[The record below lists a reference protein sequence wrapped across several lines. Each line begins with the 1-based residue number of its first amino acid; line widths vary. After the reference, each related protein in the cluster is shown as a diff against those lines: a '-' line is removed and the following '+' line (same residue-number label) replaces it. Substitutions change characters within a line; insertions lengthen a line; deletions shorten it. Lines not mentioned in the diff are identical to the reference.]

1 MKPKPPTC
9 VLLLCLAVAAAAR
22 AEVTDS
28 ADHGFTLRI
37 ERRITASPTETWTRL
52 VDEVGAWWHPDHT
65 FSGNAGNL
73 SIDARAQGCFCEQL
87 EPEGEGRHLTVVFAQ
102 PGKRLRLTGGLGPL
116 QGYGLA
122 GSLNFELEPD
132 GEGTRLRVIETG
144 FQDLEGP
151 EEDRARHAAENTEG
165 WEFELG
171 QLRDYVAEQVGGTAA
186 S

>member
-1 MKPKPPTC
+1 MKPKPPAC
-9 VLLLCLAVAAAAR
+9 VLLLCLAVAATAR

-132 GEGTRLRVIETG
+132 GEGTRLTLSYAVG
-144 FQDLEGP
+144 G
-151 EEDRARHAAENTEG
+151 
-165 WEFELG
+165 
-171 QLRDYVAEQVGGTAA
+171 YVAGGLAGWAPAVDEVLTAQMDRFTRYVA
-186 S
+186 TGRPAE